1 MAADDQGSPSDE
13 PGAAARAKPGAADR
27 DDRPEMV
34 RKLKERKQRH
44 KERGKLAR
52 VGVVVLGVVLVLVGI
67 VLSGPGVPGPG
78 FAVIL
83 VGLAFLALEFDRAE
97 RLLERVMIWA
107 DQAKDRAERAT
118 TREKVAVGV
127 LVALA
132 IAAFVA
138 AAILIDIPF
147 LPF

>member
-1 MAADDQGSPSDE
+1 MAADQGSPSDE
-13 PGAAARAKPGAADR
+13 PGASQRARPGAADR

-34 RKLKERKQRH
+34 RKLQERKERH

-132 IAAFVA
+132 IAGFVA
-138 AAILIDIPF
+138 AAILVDIPF

>member
-1 MAADDQGSPSDE
+1 MAAAKGPPSDE
-13 PGAAARAKPGAADR
+13 PGAADR

-34 RKLKERKQRH
+34 RKLQERKQRH
-44 KERGKLAR
+44 QERGRLAR
-52 VGVVVLGVVLVLVGI
+52 IGVVVLGVVLVLGGI
-67 VLSGPGVPGPG
+67 VLSGPGIPGPG

-127 LVALA
+127 IVV
-132 IAAFVA
+132 IGAAAAVA
-138 AAILIDIPF
+138 AVLLWDIPF